1 MLSTELS
8 DRLANLEL
16 SDWLLLIVAPFIGS
30 FLGVLIRRL
39 PESRPIGWA
48 RSTCDACGA
57 TLSAGELLPLVSWL
71 WLGGRC
77 RHCGHLLGWFYPGI
91 ELGAAAVAAISI
103 IVDGAAQAWL
113 DCLLGWWL
121 LTLAWIDLRH
131 WVLPDLLTLPL
142 LILGLV
148 AAAAWD
154 PNGLADRAA
163 AVALGYIA
171 LRGIAWAYRRL
182 RRREGLGEGD
192 AKLFGAAGA
201 WLGTAALPQVVLL
214 AALAALAAAA
224 GAGLAGIRLR
234 THSALPFGPFL
245 AVAIWIIWLF
255 GPMPV

>member
-1 MLSTELS
+1 MELL
-8 DRLANLEL
+8 DRAASLGT
-16 SDWLLLIVAPFIGS
+16 SGWMLLLVAPFVGS
-30 FLGVLIRRL
+30 FLGVVIRRL
-39 PESRPIGWA
+39 PEGWPLVAA
-48 RSTCDACGA
+48 RSRCERCGMVLA
-57 TLSAGELLPLVSWL
+57 ARDLVPLISWFVL
-71 WLGGRC
+71 HGRC
-77 RHCGHLLGWFYPGI
+77 RHCGRPVGWFYPGI

-245 AVAIWIIWLF
+245 AVAIWVIWLF